1 MFCNAE
7 SRSEDS
13 AGCIKELGLDGTCC
27 LGTPHQ
33 GHQSIIVFNIDL
45 YLISSRKLLLL
56 LVLPTE
62 RAWLPATMQ
71 TKRRQPIFIVLW
83 MVNRRNLTM
92 SLYMNLSEPI
102 VPHVKRAS
110 SEFHGKL
117 QMISTW
123 ISMWG
128 TIACVERT
136 VRVKLRNTYCTCY
149 YI

>member
-33 GHQSIIVFNIDL
+33 GHPSIIVFNIDL

-102 VPHVKRAS
+102 VPHVK
-110 SEFHGKL
+110 
-117 QMISTW
+117 ITW
-123 ISMWG
+123 KELR
-128 TIACVERT
+128 VNFT
-136 VRVKLRNTYCTCY
+136 VSFKWYPREYPCEAQFPV
-149 YI
+149 

>member
-33 GHQSIIVFNIDL
+33 GHPSIIVFNIDL

-92 SLYMNLSEPI
+92 PI
-102 VPHVKRAS
+102 RANRASRENHVKRAS

-128 TIACVERT
+128 TIPCVERT
-136 VRVKLRNTYCTCY
+136 VRVKLWNTYCTCY

>member
-33 GHQSIIVFNIDL
+33 GHPSTTVFNIDL

-56 LVLPTE
+56 LVLPRE

-102 VPHVKRAS
+102 MPHVK
-110 SEFHGKL
+110 
-117 QMISTW
+117 ITW
-123 ISMWG
+123 KELR
-128 TIACVERT
+128 VNFT
-136 VRVKLRNTYCTCY
+136 VSFKWYPREYPCEAQLHV
-149 YI
+149 